1 MMTRRVVGSAALV
14 ALLASVG
21 PAAAQGHVPRSPS
34 DRAVNMRGGA
44 PDLAFDSRLA
54 ASGPTATSNADVDTW
69 TSRDTG
75 LVLVWV
81 GLPLL
86 AVSAIAAGVASE
98 AGSSPNP
105 DPVAQESA
113 EEQATIFAVTSG
125 VTGVIGLGL
134 LIPGLILV
142 FGDQPVIAARAR
154 PGGGSLAVTF

>member
-1 MMTRRVVGSAALV
+1 MPHRVAPIAALL
-14 ALLASVG
+14 ALLASGG
-21 PAAAQGHVPRSPS
+21 PAAAQGHAPRSPS
-34 DRAVNMRGGA
+34 DRAVDMRGGA
-44 PDLAFDSRLA
+44 PDLALDSRLA

-81 GLPLL
+81 GLPMV
-86 AVSAIAAGVASE
+86 AVSAIAAGVASD
-98 AGSSPNP
+98 AGSSAGP
-105 DPVAQESA
+105 DPAAQESA
-113 EEQATIFAVTSG
+113 EDQATIFAVTSG

-154 PGGGSLAVTF
+154 PGGGSIGVAF